1 LDNPGAFG
9 LRIQFKIKIA
19 LGLRYH
25 SRDFL
30 NFMATTDKMRQA
42 TPMAQA
48 ANDPNT
54 SPCAIRLIGDAMIA
68 THPLINRIHT
78 TTDASVLKMV
88 GISDLLQELVLSPSY
103 YLTE

>member
-1 LDNPGAFG
+1 MAALEFAE
-9 LRIQFKIKIA
+9 IA

-30 NFMATTDKMRQA
+30 SFMATTDKIRQA

-48 ANDPNT
+48 ANAPNT
-54 SPCAIRLIGDAMIA
+54 SPCTIRLIGDATVA

-78 TTDASVLKMV
+78 TIDASVLKMV
-88 GISDLLQELVLSPSY
+88 GISDLLQELILSPSY
-103 YLTE
+103 YLTEALIR